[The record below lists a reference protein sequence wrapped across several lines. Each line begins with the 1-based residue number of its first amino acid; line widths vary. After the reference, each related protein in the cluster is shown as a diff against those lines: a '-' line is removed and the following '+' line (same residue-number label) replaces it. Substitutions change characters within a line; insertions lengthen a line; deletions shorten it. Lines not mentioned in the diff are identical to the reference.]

1 MSNYPYNYFETKD
14 NISINKLSYIP
25 DILYERTVK
34 KSILEDYKIDIDNYI
49 KNNKLDLN
57 ILKNFTLLENISN
70 NYFNKKLLN
79 EKNIDIFSNLFIESK
94 YIIIENQNN
103 INLFLKLNKKINNKI
118 FQKYNQEKFLLN
130 PINNKNKDL
139 NFLNINIIINNINR
153 NLYNDDTEKIKILLD
168 IMLYGN
174 ILNNTLPS
182 IGLIKQSLSISNP
195 KLNFCD
201 FIYDVLNI
209 NDNENISDKIPLLS
223 LDIDCKISELLL
235 NISNNFLY
243 NVNSNKIEDL
253 VKNMIKGIKI
263 NLEKIFFENTKIKNQ
278 YIIPFD
284 VEKNIKTSKNEIKY
298 INKNKIDKIKNLN
311 DLINH
316 NNKAI
321 VFVLSE
327 IYIDPDSLNISL
339 KNIEKPLYK
348 EVLASFL
355 FYIIRLIYDI
365 NKEYINKIENIIIDL
380 AESRN
385 KRFGFLN
392 IIDTFE
398 YIKLLNISLLKFKK
412 ILLNNFYNL
421 FIPSKYDKYNYG
433 FYLNDNNLFVPQLN
447 SVFLASNE
455 KIFEEYPFNKCS
467 KTYSQFTFNKKEN
480 PFEVGL
486 HEILLK
492 KNIENFILNIQEK
505 NDIYDNS
512 LLEIGIYAF
521 DNKIMNY
528 SNNILN
534 KYYNLL
540 YKNNSFI
547 LFIISKILDNFNIK
561 KYIPYELIED
571 LENEKDIMIMPSLP
585 EDQYQNIEKKLIN
598 KYEYNNEKLTSYYL
612 KVLTVRKNIKLS
624 KKENFEK
631 MNKLEQKLL
640 LSFNIYVT
648 KSLLIKNISE
658 KIVVNIKLKNSLK
671 EKFINIKKKYEK
683 IIENFI
689 KKTI

>member
-1 MSNYPYNYFETKD
+1 MSNYPYNYFETKE

-34 KSILEDYKIDIDNYI
+34 KSILEDYKIDINNYI

-57 ILKNFTLLENISN
+57 SLKNFTLLENISN

-94 YIIIENQNN
+94 YIIIENQNY

-118 FQKYNQEKFLLN
+118 FQKYNQEKILFN

-139 NFLNINIIINNINR
+139 NFLNINVIINHIDR
-153 NLYNDDTEKIKILLD
+153 NLYNNDTEKIKILLD

-174 ILNNTLPS
+174 ILNNSLPS
-182 IGLIKQSLSISNP
+182 IGLIKQSLSISSP

-201 FIYDVLNI
+201 FIYDILNI
-209 NDNENISDKIPLLS
+209 NDNENISNKIPLLS

-243 NVNSNKIEDL
+243 NINSNKIEDL
-253 VKNMIKGIKI
+253 VKNMIRGIKI
-263 NLEKIFFENTKIKNQ
+263 NLEKIFFENGKIKNQ
-278 YIIPFD
+278 YIIPYD

-311 DLINH
+311 DLISH

-455 KIFEEYPFNKCS
+455 KIYEEYPFNKC
-467 KTYSQFTFNKKEN
+467 KPYSSFPLNKIEN
-480 PFEVGL
+480 PFKL
-486 HEILLK
+486 DLDKILFK

-528 SNNILN
+528 SNSILN

-561 KYIPYELIED
+561 KCIPYELIED
-571 LENEKDIMIMPSLP
+571 LENEKDIMTMPSLE

-612 KVLTVRKNIKLS
+612 KLLTVRKNIKLS

-671 EKFINIKKKYEK
+671 EKFINIKKNMKELLK
-683 IIENFI
+683 IL
-689 KKTI
+689 